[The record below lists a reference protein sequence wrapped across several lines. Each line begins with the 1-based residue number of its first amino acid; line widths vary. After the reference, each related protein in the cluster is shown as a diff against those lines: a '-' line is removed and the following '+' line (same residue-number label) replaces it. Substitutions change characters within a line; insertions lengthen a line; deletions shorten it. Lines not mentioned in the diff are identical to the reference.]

1 MLLIKGGMQNEE
13 LTAAKIRK
21 LGDVVGSRMNVGTPT
36 QKVQRRVLSTGYIR
50 DDIWDLQL
58 NLKADLCG
66 LGNGLLYHKQS
77 SKEQL
82 VLLRLVT

>member
-1 MLLIKGGMQNEE
+1 MQNEE

-36 QKVQRRVLSTGYIR
+36 QKDQRRVLSTGYIR

-66 LGNGLLYHKQS
+66 LGNGLLYHKTEF
-77 SKEQL
+77 KRTAYPF
-82 VLLRLVT
+82 RLVP